1 MRAVAVD
8 LVAAAADRAAKV
20 VDPVVAVV
28 RADKVVVPADKVVV
42 LAVLVVAKEAAV
54 QNALI
59 LAAKVVKT
67 IKTKSNLSNPAV
79 STPS

>member
-1 MRAVAVD
+1 VRAVAV
-8 LVAAAADRAAKV
+8 VKEVV

-28 RADKVVVPADKVVV
+28 RVAKVVVPADKVVV

-54 QNALI
+54 QNAPI
-59 LAAKVVKT
+59 LAAKAVKT

-79 STPS
+79 LNLAVLTRS